1 MKTAPRT
8 IARSS
13 ALRLVSRLIQ
23 PKKIGLGAPMKP
35 RRKYEAIL
43 RPSGMFCVKAERH
56 TLSAEQVQAKERESG
71 HTQTRKQITAKR
83 QTPWMKA
90 IIPQMFHR
98 PARLLLG
105 EKGGQQAR
113 EAECE
118 SLRVGGTDPL
128 WRWREDDSVSAE
140 S

>member
-43 RPSGMFCVKAERH
+43 RPSGMFCV
-56 TLSAEQVQAKERESG
+56 
-71 HTQTRKQITAKR
+71 TAKR
-83 QTPWMKA
+83 QA
-90 IIPQMFHR
+90 VSR
-98 PARLLLG
+98 AG
-105 EKGGQQAR
+105 ASEGAR
-113 EAECE
+113 EWTHPNSQADNGEE
-118 SLRVGGTDPL
+118 ADSLDEGDHPPDVPQT
-128 WRWREDDSVSAE
+128 SKTSAR
-140 S
+140 